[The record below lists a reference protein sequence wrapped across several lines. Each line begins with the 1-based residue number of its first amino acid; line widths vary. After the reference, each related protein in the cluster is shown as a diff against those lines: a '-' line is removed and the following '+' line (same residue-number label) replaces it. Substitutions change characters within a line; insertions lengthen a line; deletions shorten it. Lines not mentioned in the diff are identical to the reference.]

1 MKFRVLSL
9 PILFF
14 AMMFSCQAQNGP
26 TQPSV
31 LLTWTQSATPGVTA
45 NCVYRGTT
53 AGVYALPAIFCS
65 TAPITSYKDTS
76 VQRGQTYQYGV
87 TAKISA
93 TEGPYSNN
101 VQAVI
106 PQAPAAPA
114 LNTPST
120 ITDITKSS
128 PLTPRVS
135 NLEAKVEWTKEK
147 NVR

>member
-1 MKFRVLSL
+1 MKLRVLSL

-14 AMMFSCQAQNGP
+14 AMIFSCQAQNGP

-31 LLTWTQSATPGVTA
+31 LLTWQQSTSAGITA

-53 AGVYALPAIFCS
+53 AGVYTLPAIFCS
-65 TAPITSYKDTS
+65 TAPITSYKDTT
-76 VQRGQTYQYGV
+76 VQRGQTYQYAV
-87 TAKISA
+87 TAKASA

-106 PQAPAAPA
+106 PQAPTAPT

-120 ITDITKSS
+120 ITDITKAL
-128 PLTPRVS
+128 PGAPVVAD
-135 NLEAKVEWTKEK
+135 LEASVE
-147 NVR
+147 